1 MSSAIDEHL
10 ATVAQLRVLE
20 PQVAKVAKR
29 MILALRNGGKVLWM
43 GNGGSAADSQHLAAD
58 LVGRFMRERRG
69 FASMALTTDTSV
81 LTAVAND
88 YSFEHVFSRQ
98 IEALCTPQDIVVAIS
113 TSGNSRNVLA
123 GVLAARERGAF
134 TVGLMGAT
142 GDMGDIVDIC
152 LRVPSQ
158 VTARIQEAHILIGHI
173 LCNWVETEFV

>member
-1 MSSAIDEHL
+1 
-10 ATVAQLRVLE
+10 
-20 PQVAKVAKR
+20 
-29 MILALRNGGKVLWM
+29 
-43 GNGGSAADSQHLAAD
+43 
-58 LVGRFMRERRG
+58 MRERRG

>member
-1 MSSAIDEHL
+1 
-10 ATVAQLRVLE
+10 
-20 PQVAKVAKR
+20 
-29 MILALRNGGKVLWM
+29 M